1 MLWEPSKE
9 KQSQVR
15 KESLFNIL
23 VNIRDSFK
31 TIQNFKFS
39 KRNIPFFVFTVWVFF
54 SVAYF
59 FLTLNQ

>member
-23 VNIRDSFK
+23 VNVRDSLK

-39 KRNIPFFVFTVWVFF
+39 KRNILFFVFTVWVFF

-59 FLTLNQ
+59 FLI